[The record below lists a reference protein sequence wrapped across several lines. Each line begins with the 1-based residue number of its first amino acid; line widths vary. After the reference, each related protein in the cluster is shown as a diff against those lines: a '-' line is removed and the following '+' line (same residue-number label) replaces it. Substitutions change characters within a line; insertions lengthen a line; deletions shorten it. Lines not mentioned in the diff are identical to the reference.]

1 MNKVTIALLALGVML
16 AACGDKS
23 ENAARSGASAVSEA
37 DEAQAQREAD
47 ENRKRFM
54 GDGKSKYTPQRVE
67 GF

>member
-1 MNKVTIALLALGVML
+1 MKKAMTALLFMGVL
-16 AACGDKS
+16 PAACGDKPDDDQR
-23 ENAARSGASAVSEA
+23 ETAALVPQA
-37 DEAQAQREAD
+37 DEAQVQREAD

>member
-1 MNKVTIALLALGVML
+1 MKTAMTVLLFASALVAG
-16 AACGDKS
+16 CGDQPEEDRQES
-23 ENAARSGASAVSEA
+23 VIPASQT

-54 GDGKSKYTPQRVE
+54 GDGKARYTPQRVE

>member
-1 MNKVTIALLALGVML
+1 MRSAITVLLFASVLVAG
-16 AACGDKS
+16 CGDKPDEDRQDS
-23 ENAARSGASAVSEA
+23 AAPVSPA

-54 GDGKSKYTPQRVE
+54 GDGKAQYTPQRVE

>member
-1 MNKVTIALLALGVML
+1 MKKAMTALLFMGVLL
-16 AACGDKS
+16 AACGDKPDDDQQ
-23 ENAARSGASAVSEA
+23 ETAAPVPQA